1 MIINKFDIPI
11 YNILIVIS
19 VLIGITYIMMSLYNE
34 KLLNKKIVFFIIM
47 FFIFAFIGGKLYT
60 YILYD
65 YGFSLWKSSLSSYG
79 GLAFVI
85 LASIIYEKIFPTDGK
100 VIKYTILSLPL
111 IYSFTKIA
119 CAFNGCCYGIEYSG
133 PFAVTYPHIMNK
145 SLFPIQFLEIILF
158 FSLFLYSNT
167 NKNRKD
173 ITYITLLLISVLKYL
188 VEFLRF
194 ERSTLINQNQL
205 FSIILFTITLI
216 VYFINRHSHHQHY
229 F

>member
-1 MIINKFDIPI
+1 MIINKFDFPI
-11 YNILIVIS
+11 YNVLIVMS
-19 VLIGITYIMMSLYNE
+19 VLIGITYIIMSLYNE
-34 KLLNKKIVFFIIM
+34 KLLSKKIILFFIM
-47 FFIFAFIGGKLYT
+47 FFIFSFIGGKLYT

-65 YGFSLWKSSLSSYG
+65 YNTSFMGSSLSSYG
-79 GLAFVI
+79 GLVFVI
-85 LASIIYEKIFPTDGK
+85 LASIIYEKIFPTKGK

-133 PFAVTYPHIMNK
+133 PLAVTYPHVMDK

-173 ITYITLLLISVLKYL
+173 ITYITLLLISVFKYL

-216 VYFINRHSHHQHY
+216 VYCINRKHQH
-229 F
+229 